1 VRGARRFSLHGRGR
15 SWLAPNNV
23 FDVADNIA
31 IPEPGG
37 VVVVVVVAVASVGSL
52 LARRRRGAA

>member
-31 IPEPGG
+31 IPEPG
-37 VVVVVVVAVASVGSL
+37 VVVVVAVASVGSL